1 MKYYMVDPLIYVDKS
16 DSNQQRKISPRSQR
30 VYNANIG
37 HVNNSIS
44 SITLTSELIVETAIA
59 THSKLVKLS

>member
-1 MKYYMVDPLIYVDKS
+1 MVDPLIYVDKS